1 MLPSGSYRVFFISSS
16 ISAVLRDRSG
26 MVLAVF
32 VEQVLRSGFFV
43 RSKWCGFY
51 LDEKD
56 LNYISVIPIVFL
68 SSLRFYYA
76 C

>member
-1 MLPSGSYRVFFISSS
+1 VLPSGCCTIFFISSS
-16 ISAVLRDRSG
+16 ISEVLRARSG
-26 MVLAVF
+26 MALSVF

-56 LNYISVIPIVFL
+56 LNYISVIPIMFL
-68 SSLRFYYA
+68 SSLRS
-76 C
+76 